1 MTPCSALIGCRLRGG
16 AAGAAAGAGHGLPPP
31 HRQVHQA
38 GQGDADTRLDT
49 RMEKDFELE
58 MDGYLD
64 SRYLPKILFVSYLY
78 TFKLVLLSF
87 FFYVN
92 SFHLE

>member
-1 MTPCSALIGCRLRGG
+1 MTQYSALIGCRLRGG

-64 SRYLPKILFVSYLY
+64 SRYLPKILFVYYLY

-87 FFYVN
+87 FLSCKQF
-92 SFHLE
+92 